1 LERAAIFAQ
10 HKEFVAGF
18 MWFLSNDLRVP
29 VTIRRD
35 LSTFGLCSDEF
46 GATGNWPPQ
55 LYVREARRTV
65 GTRVFTQLDRSRGIG
80 WSPDDVIGLGSFWF
94 DSVVVDRSLYQHPLA
109 QHTRNNGDAGTIT
122 ADVDVAAPNLAAT
135 VALGSGGGGGGSGGG
150 GVQLLNEGNYNAY
163 FPHSAFDLPYWLL
176 LPPAGD
182 AGPSILS
189 PCAPSASHVGF
200 SSLRLEPTFMILG
213 QAAGVAAALAA
224 RGGVRPGKVDTKHLQ
239 RILTEQRQR
248 LFASDLEPDD
258 WVPCGVW
265 HPG

>member
-1 LERAAIFAQ
+1 
-10 HKEFVAGF
+10 
-18 MWFLSNDLRVP
+18 MWFLANDPRVP
-29 VTIRRD
+29 VTIRGD

-46 GATGNWPPQ
+46 GATGHWPPQ

-80 WSPDDVIGLGSFWF
+80 WSPDVIGLGSFWF
-94 DSVVVDRSLYQHPLA
+94 DSVVVDRSVYQHPLD
-109 QHTRNNGDAGTIT
+109 QHTRSNGDAGTII
-122 ADVDVAAPNLAAT
+122 ADVDVTTPNYAAT
-135 VALGSGGGGGGSGGG
+135 AAGGGGGGSGGG
-150 GVQLLNEGNYNAY
+150 VSGGGSSLGVQLLNEGNYNAY

-182 AGPSILS
+182 VGPSILS

-224 RGGVRPGKVDTKHLQ
+224 TGGVRPRKVDTNRLQ
-239 RILTEQRQR
+239 RILAGQRQR
-248 LFASDLEPDD
+248 LFVSDLEPDD

-265 HPG
+265 HPN